1 VYNDRSEAGSYARLM
16 AKAPNV
22 KIIRI
27 AVTIRLFLIRQVGF
41 KVLRLPYANID
52 RSKVN
57 TSLVVFGNK

>member
-1 VYNDRSEAGSYARLM
+1 M

-41 KVLRLPYANID
+41 KVLRLLYANID